1 MHCYCKLCG
10 FWYADQDSYVEH
22 TFGKKHRKN
31 LQRRMLEAEAPAP
44 PLAAD
49 TGFVIHVRVE
59 GTLRSSTWRTEYIII
74 NTDGTRVVVQRSRL

>member
-1 MHCYCKLCG
+1 M
-10 FWYADQDSYVEH
+10 ANPDSYEAH
-22 TFGKKHRKN
+22 IHGKKHRKN
-31 LQRRMLEAEAPAP
+31 KERRRKFENAEAPVP
-44 PLAAD
+44 PFAAD